1 MNAAAMNARALVRSL
16 AVVALAGACA
26 RTPGGSDGTRDSA
39 VADAPDTPTPPAAAT
54 EADLERLERE
64 ARALAKAEGCEQS
77 AQCRTAPVGDRP
89 CGGPRE
95 YVVYCSLTTDS
106 AALFRKLGELAAAEK
121 AFNARS
127 GMVST
132 CEFRMPPAV
141 AAGGGRCAVSP

>member
-1 MNAAAMNARALVRSL
+1 MNAAKNARTLLVC
-16 AVVALAGACA
+16 VTVAGLACA
-26 RTPGGSDGTRDSA
+26 RTPGGSDVARDSA
-39 VADAPDTPTPPAAAT
+39 VAGGRDTNVAPPATT

-64 ARALAKAEGCEQS
+64 ARALAKAEGCEQT

-95 YVVYCSLTTDS
+95 YLVYCSLTTDS

-121 AFNARS
+121 AFNAQS
-127 GMVST
+127 GMMST

-141 AAGGGRCAVSP
+141 GLSAGRCAVSP